1 MAVWS
6 SFYFTIGGTMEEN
19 DFDFCK
25 RPNAVVT
32 VVALYDKPQSL
43 PLPDMYGKNLTFKTY
58 PYLFP

>member
-1 MAVWS
+1 
-6 SFYFTIGGTMEEN
+6 MEEN